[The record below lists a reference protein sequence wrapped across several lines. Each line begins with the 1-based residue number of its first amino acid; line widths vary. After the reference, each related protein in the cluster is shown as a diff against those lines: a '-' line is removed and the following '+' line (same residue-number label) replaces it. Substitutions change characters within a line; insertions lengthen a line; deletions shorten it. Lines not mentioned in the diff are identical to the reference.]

1 MPNTSQ
7 STERMIGG
15 DGASE
20 TDGMPIFKSP
30 EAIQKYLGMEG
41 DLEKIRVM
49 SQTAEGKEELL
60 KKIKEANP
68 EINGEA
74 DKALEQIQLN
84 AEQLEKKESFLRKML
99 KLPGKAL
106 SSIGNTIKKHPILS
120 AAAAIAA
127 IIALLY
133 FMPTLAPG
141 VGALKDKIITAGK
154 AVLQKIGIGSASVS
168 TEAIAS
174 TGVTGT
180 AVSDSAAAIGSSAEE
195 INRYIEQLHNAL
207 PQ

>member
-1 MPNTSQ
+1 
-7 STERMIGG
+7 MIGG